1 VGAVCASFA
10 LAQAS
15 EKYPLETLK
24 VTGNKHVPTAK
35 ILAVVALPLGRAVNK
50 EDFDAARQRLIGSGA
65 FLNVGYEFKPSASNK
80 GYDAVIEIAE
90 LMEFFPYVFQDM
102 PVKDEVLRSAFKG
115 EIFENEIPVT
125 EAVMRRYVDALE
137 RQLGGNVKVS
147 GKLGHPDNSK
157 EFAVI
162 FSPIEARP
170 SIAQVQFT
178 GNSVIPEDVLINTFA
193 QAAIGVPYTEAEV
206 QRRLDSSIR
215 PLYEA
220 RGRIRVSFP
229 KVSIVK
235 AERVNGVVVNVTVNE
250 AEVYNLGDLRFPG
263 VPSAQATTLARVADL
278 KKGDIANFDDV
289 KAGLDRIHKRYKDDG
304 YLHVSEKVER
314 QVNDQAHTV
323 DLAISIEPGDQYHFG
338 KLKIEGLD
346 LFSEPEIRKMW
357 GNREGQPFNADF
369 PDAFLAR
376 IRNDDLF
383 DNLGKSTRAE
393 TNIDEKTKIADVTLY
408 FAGEKPE
415 EREERLKKER
425 RRRESQTP

>member
-1 VGAVCASFA
+1 VCATF
-10 LAQAS
+10 AQAQAPQ
-15 EKYPLETLK
+15 KYPLESLK
-24 VTGNKHVPTAK
+24 VIGNKHVPTAK
-35 ILAVVALPLGRAVNK
+35 ILAVAALPLGRAVNK
-50 EDFDAARQRLIGSGA
+50 DDFDAARQRLINSGA

-80 GYDAVIEIAE
+80 GFDAVIEIAE

-102 PVKDEVLRSAFKG
+102 PVKDDVLRSAFKG

-137 RQLGGNVKVS
+137 KQLGGKVKVS
-147 GKLGHPDNSK
+147 GKLGRLDSK
-157 EFAVI
+157 EYAVI
-162 FSPIEARP
+162 FTPIEARP

-178 GNSVIPEDVLINTFA
+178 GNSVIQEDLLIDTFA
-193 QAAIGVPYTEAEV
+193 QAAIGVPYTEGEV

-229 KVSIVK
+229 KVTIAK
-235 AERVNGVVVNVTVNE
+235 AERVNGVIVNVTVNE
-250 AEVYNLGDLRFPG
+250 GEVYNLGDLRFLG
-263 VPSAQATTLARVADL
+263 MTSAQSTTLARVADL

-289 KAGLDRIHKRYKDDG
+289 KAGLERIHKHYDSDG

-314 QVNDQAHTV
+314 QVHDDKHTV
-323 DLAISIEPGDQYHFG
+323 DLAITVEPGDQYHFG

-346 LFSEPEIRKMW
+346 IFSEPEIRKMW

-369 PDAFLAR
+369 PDSFLAR
-376 IRNDDLF
+376 IREDDLF

-393 TNIDEKTKIADVTLY
+393 TDIDEKTKIADVTLH

-415 EREERLKKER
+415 EREDRLKKER
-425 RRRESQTP
+425 RRRESQQF